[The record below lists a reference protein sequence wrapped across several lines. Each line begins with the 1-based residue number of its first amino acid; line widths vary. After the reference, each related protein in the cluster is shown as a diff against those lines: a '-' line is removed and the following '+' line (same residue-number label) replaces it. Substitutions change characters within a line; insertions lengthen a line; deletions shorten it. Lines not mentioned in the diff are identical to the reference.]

1 MGESDSRYTTGVDG
15 VWTHVVPLEESVR
28 SIKAHIE
35 AVERRNK
42 YLEEE
47 NKKLKDEHYKDEEI
61 ARLKE
66 ERDKAQKDMWR
77 GFPISEED
85 DKKIKEWCKKHEL
98 EKHGG
103 KMRKGA
109 IGGAYTYI
117 FTPTSIGIVCTI
129 KCFCGETFDF
139 AGL

>member
-1 MGESDSRYTTGVDG
+1 MGEADSRYTTGVDE

-47 NKKLKDEHYKDEEI
+47 NKKLKDEHYKEEEI

-85 DKKIKEWCKKHEL
+85 DKKIFEWQKEHEL
-98 EKHGG
+98 KKHGG

-117 FTPTSIGIVCTI
+117 FIPTSIGTIGTI
-129 KCFCGETFDF
+129 KCSCGEKFDF
-139 AGL
+139 AEL